1 MLSCKQASRL
11 VSQSLERK
19 LSYRDR
25 FALFL
30 HLTVCDACTL
40 FSRQI
45 KLLRQAVQ
53 RIGRNVEQDA
63 NTVLSDEARKRIAD
77 KLGSSPGHLL

>member
-1 MLSCKQASRL
+1 MLSCKQASQF

-19 LSYRDR
+19 LSYRQR

-30 HLTVCDACTL
+30 HLTMCDACKL
-40 FSRQI
+40 FSRQLE
-45 KLLRQAVQ
+45 LLRQAVQ

-63 NTVLSDEARKRIAD
+63 QIVLSDEARKRIAD
-77 KLGSSPGHLL
+77 KLESSH

>member
-19 LSYRDR
+19 LPYRER

-30 HLTVCDACTL
+30 HLRVCDACKL
-40 FSRQI
+40 FFRQLR
-45 KLLRQAVQ
+45 LLRQAMQ
-53 RIGRNVEQDA
+53 RLGRNVEQD
-63 NTVLSDEARKRIAD
+63 TQIVLSDEARKRIAN
-77 KLGSSPGHLL
+77 KLESNR